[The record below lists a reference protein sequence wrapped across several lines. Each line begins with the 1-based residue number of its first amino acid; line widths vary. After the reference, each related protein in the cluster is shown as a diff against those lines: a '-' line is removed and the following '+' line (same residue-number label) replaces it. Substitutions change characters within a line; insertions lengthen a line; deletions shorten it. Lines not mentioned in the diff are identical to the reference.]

1 MRRNRP
7 PGEKRWLSCLRICL
21 RIARIGLLGLY
32 DQDGVLRCSG
42 LDQAEC
48 LAYAELFALAE
59 GAFSIEPLFAAAD
72 PGSTP
77 RPQAG
82 CSN

>member
-1 MRRNRP
+1 M
-7 PGEKRWLSCLRICL
+7 
-21 RIARIGLLGLY
+21 LGLY

-72 PGSTP
+72 PGSMP

>member
-1 MRRNRP
+1 M
-7 PGEKRWLSCLRICL
+7 
-21 RIARIGLLGLY
+21 LGLY
-32 DQDGVLRCSG
+32 DQDGVLRCCG

-48 LAYAELFALAE
+48 LAYAELFALGE
-59 GAFSIEPLFAAAD
+59 GAFSIEPLFAAVESGA
-72 PGSTP
+72 TP